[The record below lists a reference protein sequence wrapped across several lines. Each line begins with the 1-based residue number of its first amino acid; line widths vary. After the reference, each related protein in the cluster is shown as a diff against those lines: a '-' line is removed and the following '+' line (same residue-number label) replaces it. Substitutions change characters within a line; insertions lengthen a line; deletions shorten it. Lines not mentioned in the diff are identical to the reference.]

1 VEAGCP
7 GPVMS
12 TAADPP
18 EGVTRTYVPSAHDVI
33 ISSDVRPVG
42 SKNGRVPEGGY
53 RCVMSLNV
61 RDDDGSLLHE
71 LAEKTRLGRVGSVA
85 ARPTSR
91 PQTRWM
97 VSAKP
102 AREAW
107 RQPGCELDCR
117 FARD

>member
-1 VEAGCP
+1 
-7 GPVMS
+7 MS

-53 RCVMSLNV
+53 PRVDRELGGFLAGFIEGEACFTISRQTRGYGYRCVMSLNV

-71 LAEKTRLGRVGSVA
+71 LAEKTRLRASWIGGGA
-85 ARPTSR
+85 TDL
-91 PQTRWM
+91 T
-97 VSAKP
+97 P
-102 AREAW
+102 ADA
-107 RQPGCELDCR
+107 LDG
-117 FARD
+117 